1 MLGCS
6 CPWFAARFLIVAITE
21 SMTSLSLKA
30 SAAGA
35 KTATETRRNITPPR
49 AERPEA
55 FPVRAAILSYLAS
68 VASVARSQTQQVWEG
83 EGHILAEPASV
94 VCAFYGAPDRNEGAD
109 VTEKVRALLA
119 ERGKV
124 TASNADFGDPLP
136 GVRKVLFVD
145 TK

>member
-55 FPVRAAILSYLAS
+55 FPVRAAILSYLAP
-68 VASVARSQTQQVWEG
+68 VASVARPSDFKSAPATRLFRSPSASPPPPPPSSKALERPV
-83 EGHILAEPASV
+83 AEP
-94 VCAFYGAPDRNEGAD
+94 
-109 VTEKVRALLA
+109 
-119 ERGKV
+119 
-124 TASNADFGDPLP
+124 LP
-136 GVRKVLFVD
+136 SMEPMEMLSKNPKHFCGENRENLQD
-145 TK
+145 